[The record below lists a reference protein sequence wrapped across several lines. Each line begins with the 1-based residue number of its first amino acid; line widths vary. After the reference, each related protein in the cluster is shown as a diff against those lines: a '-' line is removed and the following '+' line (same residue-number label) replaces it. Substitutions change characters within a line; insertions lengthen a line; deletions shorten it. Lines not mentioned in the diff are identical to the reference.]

1 MGACGA
7 IAMKASKL
15 EETLAVQ
22 LRALKIPFER
32 EVVGLVTGR
41 RFRVDF
47 LIHKRLVV
55 ECQGG
60 IWTKGGH
67 SSGTGISRDCEKSA
81 ELLCAGY
88 PVITCTMQQIQVGTV
103 IEWTQRA
110 IETLQLA
117 RMDNEQAG

>member
-1 MGACGA
+1 
-7 IAMKASKL
+7 MKASSL

-32 EVVGLVTGR
+32 EVVGLVEGR

-67 SSGTGISRDCEKSA
+67 SSGAGISRDCEKFA

-88 PVITCTMQQIQVGTV
+88 PVIPCTMQQIKAGTV
-103 IEWTQRA
+103 IEWIQRA
-110 IETLQLA
+110 IENLQLE
-117 RMDNEQAG
+117 RLSHEPNQ